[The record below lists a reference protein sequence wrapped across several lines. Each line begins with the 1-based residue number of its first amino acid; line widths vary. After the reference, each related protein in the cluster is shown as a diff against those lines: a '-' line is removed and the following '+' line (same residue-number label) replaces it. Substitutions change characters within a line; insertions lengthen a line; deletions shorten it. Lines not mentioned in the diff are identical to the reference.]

1 LVEAHGRAG
10 GGRFAG
16 GGFEVFVGLGVGEL
30 DGADAAE
37 VVEVAADLVVGC
49 GGGELGLRD

>member
-1 LVEAHGRAG
+1 M
-10 GGRFAG
+10 
-16 GGFEVFVGLGVGEL
+16 GLGVGQL

-49 GGGELGLRD
+49 GGRELRLRDQEICLGDVGCANVVSEE